1 MKNKKWGILSDDGRI
16 EFDLMTM
23 RQDDKG
29 VTSTG
34 LLLFDGK
41 EQGMCKI
48 TTTPDIFTTPR
59 KPKKPVKMVAYA
71 LAYYLALG
79 VKKGASNAARELV
92 SEWMGNVDHGDI
104 RKAVSNH
111 RPHKNA
117 VAMVLPEPFGVIVMH
132 DPSKIK
138 ICDNK
143 LSYRGLIWA
152 WKLGDENAFIGVSSL
167 KDIEPHLLIDSPL
180 SLLKNNLK

>member
-41 EQGMCKI
+41 EQGTLRI
-48 TTTPDIFTTPR
+48 TTPDLFTTQR
-59 KPKKPVKMVAYA
+59 KPKKPPRMVAYA
-71 LAYYLALG
+71 LAYYLALR
-79 VKKGASNAARELV
+79 VKEGASNAARELV

-104 RKAVSNH
+104 RKAVRSH
-111 RPHKNA
+111 KPQKNA
-117 VAMVLPEPFGVIVMH
+117 VMMAVTEPFGVIVMH
-132 DPSKIK
+132 DPSKIR

-143 LSYRGLIWA
+143 LFYNGLVWA
-152 WKLGDENAFIGVSSL
+152 WKLGDKEALIGVSSL
-167 KDIEPHLLIDSPL
+167 KDIESPLLIDSPL
-180 SLLKNNLK
+180 SLLKK